1 MAIQSLLQYVG
12 SSSLLYL
19 AAGLVALLYFLTS
32 LKKPVCSL
40 PPGPRP
46 LPLIG
51 NLNVVDLKKPFQSLT
66 ELSKIY
72 GNVFT
77 VHFGPRKAV
86 VLAGYETIKDAL
98 LNHAEEFGERAEI
111 PIFRKMTQGNGIAFS
126 HGELWKTM
134 RRFTLSTLRDFGMG
148 KRTIEIRILEEVN
161 SLIKYFESYHGKPFD
176 TKMILNNA
184 VSNVICSILFGE
196 RFEYDDP
203 VFLNLL
209 KLLNEN
215 TKLLGSPMV
224 LLYNFYP
231 SLGFLSGAS
240 KTVLQNVSELNAFL
254 QKLFQEHKEEFDEN
268 NLTGFVDAFLMKQQ
282 QESKKPHTMFNNGN
296 LLFSTLDLFAA
307 GTETTS
313 TTVRW
318 GLLLMMKY
326 PEIQRKIQEEMNHVI
341 EPGELPKL
349 EDRKKMP
356 YTDAVIHEI
365 QRFANIVPMGVSR
378 STPTDVNFQGYVI
391 PKGTEIIPLLTSA
404 LNDEL
409 HWKTPDQ
416 FNPSHFLDA
425 DGNFIRREAFIP
437 FSIGRRACVGE
448 GLAKM
453 ELFLFFAG
461 LLRKFIFQ
469 TPPGVDKSD
478 LDLTADVGFT
488 LNPMPHLVCA
498 MSFLISF
505 ISDPALICLLCA
517 ALLLAVLY
525 FSTGYKNSAFK
536 FPPGPTPLPIIG
548 NLHLVDLR
556 RQDKSL
562 MKLAEKYGPI
572 FTLHFGFQKVV
583 VLTGYEVVREALVNY
598 TEEFV
603 DRPSIPI
610 FDQIQNGN
618 GTREMSGGG
627 REGRHRLFFSIG
639 ELWRTT
645 RRFTVSSMRNLGM
658 GKKMIEGRI
667 FEELHFLIE
676 MIKSFKGEPF
686 SLTSFNCA
694 PINITFI
701 MLFGDRFDYKDPTF
715 VTLLRL
721 IDEVMILLGSPYLS
735 YFNFYPFLGFLFKTH
750 KIMLGKIE
758 DVRVILRQYMK
769 ASREDINENSVRSY
783 IDALIFKQQEEK
795 NKKDSLFHDD
805 NLIASILDLV
815 MAGTETIATTLQW
828 AILLM
833 MKYPEIQKKVQE
845 EIGRTVKAGSWA
857 TYEDRKNMPFTNA
870 VLHEVQRFI
879 TLLPHVP
886 RCTAVDTHFRG
897 YFLPKGIIV
906 IPSLTSVLL
915 DKTQWETPHQFNPN
929 HFLDA
934 EGNFVKREAFLPF
947 STGRRNCIGESLAKM
962 ELFVFFVGLLQT
974 FTFQPQPG
982 VSESDLDLTVP
993 QTTFTL
999 RPQPQATCAVL
1010 RE

>member
-1 MAIQSLLQYVG
+1 MAVQSLLQYMG
-12 SSSLLYL
+12 SSLLLCL
-19 AAGLVALLYFLTS
+19 AAGLVALLHFLTS
-32 LKKPVCSL
+32 LKKSVCSL

-161 SLIKYFESYHGKPFD
+161 SLITYFESYHGKPFD

-203 VFLNLL
+203 VFLTLL

-215 TKLLGSPMV
+215 TKLLGSPGV

-240 KTVLQNVSELNAFL
+240 KTVLQNVSELNVFL
-254 QKLFQEHKEEFDEN
+254 QKLFQEHKEEFNEN

-349 EDRKKMP
+349 KDRKKMP

-409 HWKTPDQ
+409 HWKTPYQ

-461 LLRKFIFQ
+461 LLRKFVFQ
-469 TPPGVDKSD
+469 TPPGVDTSD

-498 MSFLISF
+498 IIAKKMSFLISF

-517 ALLLAVLY
+517 AVLLAVLY

-618 GTREMSGGG
+618 GTREMSGG
-627 REGRHRLFFSIG
+627 LFFSIG

-645 RRFTVSSMRNLGM
+645 RRFTVCSMRNLGM

-715 VTLLRL
+715 LTLLRL
-721 IDEVMILLGSPYLS
+721 IDEVMILLGSPYLN

-845 EIGRTVKAGSWA
+845 EIGRTIKAGSWA

>member
-1 MAIQSLLQYVG
+1 MAVQSFLQYVG
-12 SSSLLYL
+12 SSSLLCL
-19 AAGLVALLYFLTS
+19 AAGLFALLYFLS
-32 LKKPVCSL
+32 SSKKSVCNL

-77 VHFGPRKAV
+77 VYFGPRRVV

-126 HGELWKTM
+126 HGEVWKTL

-148 KRTIEIRILEEVN
+148 KRTLEIRILEEVN

-203 VFLNLL
+203 VFLTLL
-209 KLLNEN
+209 KLINQN

-224 LLYNFYP
+224 QLYNFYP

-240 KTVLQNVSELNAFL
+240 KTVLQNILELNAFL
-254 QKLFQEHKEEFDEN
+254 QKLFQEHKEELNEN
-268 NLTGFVDAFLMKQQ
+268 DLTGFVDAFL
-282 QESKKPHTMFNNGN
+282 ESKKPHTAFSNGN
-296 LLFSTLDLFAA
+296 LMFSTLDLFAA

-356 YTDAVIHEI
+356 YTEAVIHEI

-378 STPTDVNFQGYVI
+378 STPSDVNFRGYVI

-425 DGNFIRREAFIP
+425 NGNFIRREAFIP
-437 FSIGRRACVGE
+437 FSIGNHLFFGRDGRQGFTHSHWRRACLGE

-453 ELFLFFAG
+453 ELFLFFSG
-461 LLRKFIFQ
+461 LLRKFVFQ
-469 TPPGVDKSD
+469 PPPGVEKSD

-488 LNPMPHLVCA
+488 LTPMPHLSNYCKPD
-498 MSFLISF
+498 LITYF
-505 ISDPALICLLCA
+505 IIKYFV
-517 ALLLAVLY
+517 LLLLIY
-525 FSTGYKNSAFK
+525 
-536 FPPGPTPLPIIG
+536 L
-548 NLHLVDLR
+548 
-556 RQDKSL
+556 
-562 MKLAEKYGPI
+562 LAEKYGPI

-610 FDQIQNGN
+610 FDQIQNRN
-618 GTREMSGGG
+618 GTRAMSGGVG
-627 REGRHRLFFSIG
+627 GTMLSLSACDDDDDEAEPNCLFFSIG

-658 GKKMIEGRI
+658 GKQMIEGRI

-676 MIKSFKGEPF
+676 MIKSFKGQPF
-686 SLTSFNCA
+686 SLPSFNCA
-694 PINITFI
+694 PINVTFVL
-701 MLFGDRFDYKDPTF
+701 LFGDRFDYKDPTF
-715 VTLLRL
+715 LTLLRL
-721 IDEVMILLGSPYLS
+721 IDEIMILLGSPNLN

-750 KIMLGKIE
+750 KIMLKKIE
-758 DVRVILRQYMK
+758 DVRAILRQYMK

-805 NLIASILDLV
+805 NLMASILDLV

-828 AILLM
+828 SILLM
-833 MKYPEIQKKVQE
+833 MKYPEIQRKVQE
-845 EIGRTVKAGSWA
+845 EIGRTVQAGSWA
-857 TYEDRKNMPFTNA
+857 TYEDRKNMPYTNA

-934 EGNFVKREAFLPF
+934 EGNFVKKGAFLPF

-982 VSESDLDLTVP
+982 VSEADLDLTVP

>member
-1 MAIQSLLQYVG
+1 MRH
-12 SSSLLYL
+12 SSS
-19 AAGLVALLYFLTS
+19 
-32 LKKPVCSL
+32 KKSVCNL

-46 LPLIG
+46 LPLLG

-77 VHFGPRKAV
+77 VHFGPRKVV

-126 HGELWKTM
+126 HGDLWKTM

-148 KRTIEIRILEEVN
+148 KRTLEIRILEEVNSLIKYFESYHGIAFSHGDLWKTMRRFTLSTLRDFGMGKRTLEIRILEEVN

-203 VFLNLL
+203 VFLTLL
-209 KLLNEN
+209 KLINQN

-224 LLYNFYP
+224 QLYNFYP

-240 KTVLQNVSELNAFL
+240 KTVLQNISELNAFL
-254 QKLFQEHKEEFDEN
+254 QKLFEEHKEDLNEN
-268 NLTGFVDAFLMKQQ
+268 DLTGFVDAFLVKQN
-282 QESKKPHTMFNNGN
+282 QESKKQHTAFSNGN
-296 LLFSTLDLFAA
+296 LMFSTLDLFAA

-326 PEIQRKIQEEMNHVI
+326 PEIQRKIQEEMNRVI

-356 YTDAVIHEI
+356 YTEAVIHEI

-378 STPTDVNFQGYVI
+378 STPRNVNFRGYVI

-425 DGNFIRREAFIP
+425 NGNFIRREAFIP
-437 FSIGRRACVGE
+437 FSIGRRACLGE

-453 ELFLFFAG
+453 ELFLFFSG
-461 LLRKFIFQ
+461 LLRKFVFQ
-469 TPPGVDKSD
+469 PPAGVDKSD

-488 LNPMPHLVCA
+488 LTPMPHL
-498 MSFLISF
+498 
-505 ISDPALICLLCA
+505 
-517 ALLLAVLY
+517 
-525 FSTGYKNSAFK
+525 
-536 FPPGPTPLPIIG
+536 
-548 NLHLVDLR
+548 
-556 RQDKSL
+556 
-562 MKLAEKYGPI
+562 LAEKYGPI

-618 GTREMSGGG
+618 G
-627 REGRHRLFFSIG
+627 LFFSIG

-658 GKKMIEGRI
+658 GKQMIEGRI

-686 SLTSFNCA
+686 RLPSFNCA
-694 PINITFI
+694 PINVTFI
-701 MLFGDRFDYKDPTF
+701 LLFGDRFDYKDPTF
-715 VTLLRL
+715 LTLLKL
-721 IDEVMILLGSPYLS
+721 IDEVMILLGSPNLN

-750 KIMLGKIE
+750 KIMLKKIE
-758 DVRVILRQYMK
+758 DVRAILRQYMK

-805 NLIASILDLV
+805 NLMASILDLV

-828 AILLM
+828 SILLM

-845 EIGRTVKAGSWA
+845 EIGKTVKAGSWA
-857 TYEDRKNMPFTNA
+857 TYEDRKNMPYTNA

-934 EGNFVKREAFLPF
+934 EGNFVKKGAFLPF

-974 FTFQPQPG
+974 FTFRPQPG

-999 RPQPQATCAVL
+999 RPQPQATCAIL

>member
-1 MAIQSLLQYVG
+1 MAAQSLLQYLG
-12 SSSLLYL
+12 SSSLLWL

-32 LKKPVCSL
+32 SKKSVCNL

-66 ELSKIY
+66 ELSKIH

-77 VHFGPRKAV
+77 VHFGPRRAV

-98 LNHAEEFGERAEI
+98 LNHAEDFGERAEI
-111 PIFRKMTQGNGIAFS
+111 PIFRKMTDGNGIAFS

-148 KRTIEIRILEEVN
+148 KRTVEIRILEEVN

-203 VFLNLL
+203 AFLTLL
-209 KLLNEN
+209 KLINEN

-254 QKLFQEHKEEFDEN
+254 QKLFQEHKEEFNEN

-282 QESKKPHTMFNNGN
+282 QESKKPHTMFNNKS

-307 GTETTS
+307 GSETTS
-313 TTVRW
+313 TTMRW

-341 EPGELPKL
+341 EPGKLPKL

-378 STPTDVNFQGYVI
+378 STPTDVNFHGYVI

-425 DGNFIRREAFIP
+425 EGNFIRREAFIP

-461 LLRKFIFQ
+461 LLRKFVFQ
-469 TPPGVDKSD
+469 PPPGVDKSD

-517 ALLLAVLY
+517 AVLLAVLY

-618 GTREMSGGG
+618 AAMPTASPG
-627 REGRHRLFFSIG
+627 LFFSIG

-715 VTLLRL
+715 LTLLRL
-721 IDEVMILLGSPYLS
+721 IDEVMILLGSPYLN

-758 DVRVILRQYMK
+758 DVRVILRQYIK

-828 AILLM
+828 SILLM

-857 TYEDRKNMPFTNA
+857 TYEDRKNMPYTNA

-947 STGRRNCIGESLAKM
+947 SIGRRNCIGESLAKM

-974 FTFQPQPG
+974 FTFRPQPG

>member
-1 MAIQSLLQYVG
+1 MAVQSLLQYVG

-19 AAGLVALLYFLTS
+19 AAGLAALLYFLTS
-32 LKKPVCSL
+32 LKKSVCSL

-72 GNVFT
+72 GNIFT

-148 KRTIEIRILEEVN
+148 KRTIEIRILDEVN

-203 VFLNLL
+203 VFLTLL

-254 QKLFQEHKEEFDEN
+254 QKLFQEHKEEFNEN

-282 QESKKPHTMFNNGN
+282 QESKKPHTMFSNGN

-461 LLRKFIFQ
+461 LLRKFVFQ

-488 LNPMPHLVCA
+488 LNPMPHL
-498 MSFLISF
+498 
-505 ISDPALICLLCA
+505 
-517 ALLLAVLY
+517 
-525 FSTGYKNSAFK
+525 
-536 FPPGPTPLPIIG
+536 
-548 NLHLVDLR
+548 
-556 RQDKSL
+556 
-562 MKLAEKYGPI
+562 LAEKYGPI

-618 GTREMSGGG
+618 G
-627 REGRHRLFFSIG
+627 LFFSIG

-715 VTLLRL
+715 LTLLRL
-721 IDEVMILLGSPYLS
+721 IDEVMILLGSPYLN

-805 NLIASILDLV
+805 NLMASILDLV

-828 AILLM
+828 SILLM

-982 VSESDLDLTVP
+982 VSEADLDLTVP

-999 RPQPQATCAVL
+999 RPQPQATCAVPH
-1010 RE
+1010 E

>member
-1 MAIQSLLQYVG
+1 MAIQSLLQYMG
-12 SSSLLYL
+12 SSSLLCW

-32 LKKPVCSL
+32 SKKPVCSL

-196 RFEYDDP
+196 RFEYDNP
-203 VFLNLL
+203 VFLTLL

-254 QKLFQEHKEEFDEN
+254 QKLFQEHKEEFNEN

-282 QESKKPHTMFNNGN
+282 QEFKKSHTMFNNES

-326 PEIQRKIQEEMNHVI
+326 PEIQRKIQEEMNQVI

-378 STPTDVNFQGYVI
+378 STPTNVNFQGYVI

-461 LLRKFIFQ
+461 LLRKFVFQ

-498 MSFLISF
+498 VPYEPEKQIITKKMSFLISF

-517 ALLLAVLY
+517 AVLLAGLY

-556 RQDKSL
+556 RQDKSI

-618 GTREMSGGG
+618 G
-627 REGRHRLFFSIG
+627 LFFSIG
-639 ELWRTT
+639 DLWRTT

-715 VTLLRL
+715 LTLLKL
-721 IDEVMILLGSPYLS
+721 IDEIMILLGSPYLN

-783 IDALIFKQQEEK
+783 IDALIFRQQEEK

-999 RPQPQATCAVL
+999 RPQPQATCAVP

>member
-1 MAIQSLLQYVG
+1 
-12 SSSLLYL
+12 
-19 AAGLVALLYFLTS
+19 
-32 LKKPVCSL
+32 
-40 PPGPRP
+40 
-46 LPLIG
+46 
-51 NLNVVDLKKPFQSLT
+51 
-66 ELSKIY
+66 
-72 GNVFT
+72 
-77 VHFGPRKAV
+77 
-86 VLAGYETIKDAL
+86 
-98 LNHAEEFGERAEI
+98 
-111 PIFRKMTQGNGIAFS
+111 MTQGNGIAFS

-161 SLIKYFESYHGKPFD
+161 SLIKYFDSYHGKPFD

-203 VFLNLL
+203 VFLTLL
-209 KLLNEN
+209 KLINEN

-254 QKLFQEHKEEFDEN
+254 QKLFQEHKEEFNEN

-282 QESKKPHTMFNNGN
+282 QESKKPHTMFNNKS

-341 EPGELPKL
+341 EPGKLPKL

-409 HWKTPDQ
+409 HWKTPEQ

-437 FSIGRRACVGE
+437 FSIGRRACLGE

-461 LLRKFIFQ
+461 LLRKFVFQ
-469 TPPGVDKSD
+469 PPPGVDKSD

-488 LNPMPHLVCA
+488 LNPMPHLVNHHPQA
-498 MSFLISF
+498 PNSNFSLMYQLHTRQQPLAFQAVFLSLAPQNRLLLKKMSFLISF
-505 ISDPALICLLCA
+505 LSDPALICLLCA
-517 ALLLAVLY
+517 AVLLAVLY

-583 VLTGYEVVREALVNY
+583 VLTGYEVVRDALVNY

-618 GTREMSGGG
+618 G
-627 REGRHRLFFSIG
+627 LFFSIG

-715 VTLLRL
+715 LTLLRL
-721 IDEVMILLGSPYLS
+721 IDEVMILLGSPYLN

-758 DVRVILRQYMK
+758 DVRVILRQYIK

-845 EIGRTVKAGSWA
+845 EIARTVKAGSWA

-897 YFLPKGIIV
+897 YFIPKGIIV

-962 ELFVFFVGLLQT
+962 ELFVFFVGLLQM

>member
-1 MAIQSLLQYVG
+1 MAITSLLQCTTI
-12 SSSLLYL
+12 SSLLSL
-19 AAGLVALLYFLTS
+19 AAGLAVLFYFATS
-32 LKKPVCSL
+32 WKKRVCHL
-40 PPGPRP
+40 PPGPQP

-66 ELSKIY
+66 ELSKLY

-77 VHFGPRKAV
+77 VHFGPKKVV

-111 PIFRKMTQGNGIAFS
+111 PIFREMTRGNGIAFS
-126 HGELWKTM
+126 HGELWKAM

-148 KRTIEIRILEEVN
+148 RRTIEVRILEELN
-161 SLIKYFESYHGKPFD
+161 SLIKYFESYQGKPFD

-203 VFLNLL
+203 AFLTLL

-224 LLYNFYP
+224 LNI
-231 SLGFLSGAS
+231 
-240 KTVLQNVSELNAFL
+240 SELSAFL
-254 QKLFQEHKEEFDEN
+254 QKLFREHKEDLNEN
-268 NLTGFVDAFLMKQQ
+268 NLTGFVDAFMMKQQ
-282 QESKKPHTMFNNGN
+282 QESKKPHSMFHNES

-313 TTVRW
+313 TTMRW

-326 PEIQRKIQEEMNHVI
+326 PEIQRKIQEEMNQVI
-341 EPGELPKL
+341 EPGEMPKL
-349 EDRKKMP
+349 EDRRRMP

-409 HWKTPDQ
+409 HWKTPHQ

-425 DGNFIRREAFIP
+425 DGNFVRREAFIP

-461 LLRKFIFQ
+461 LLRKFVFQ
-469 TPPGVDKSD
+469 PPPGVNKAE

-488 LNPMPHLVCA
+488 LNPMPHL
-498 MSFLISF
+498 
-505 ISDPALICLLCA
+505 
-517 ALLLAVLY
+517 
-525 FSTGYKNSAFK
+525 
-536 FPPGPTPLPIIG
+536 
-548 NLHLVDLR
+548 
-556 RQDKSL
+556 
-562 MKLAEKYGPI
+562 LAEEYGPV

-618 GTREMSGGG
+618 GV
-627 REGRHRLFFSIG
+627 FFSIG
-639 ELWRTT
+639 DLWRTT

-658 GKKMIEGRI
+658 GKQMMEGKVW
-667 FEELHFLIE
+667 EELHFLIE
-676 MIKSFKGEPF
+676 KIKSFKGEPF
-686 SLTSFNCA
+686 SLRSFSIA
-694 PINITFI
+694 PINITFL

-715 VTLLRL
+715 LTLLRL
-721 IDEVMILLGSPYLS
+721 IDEVMVLLGSPYLN

-750 KIMLGKIE
+750 KILLKKIE
-758 DVRVILRQYMK
+758 DVRVIIRQYMK

-783 IDALIFKQQEEK
+783 TDALVFKQHEEK

-815 MAGTETIATTLQW
+815 MAGTETTATTLQW

-870 VLHEVQRFI
+870 VIHEVQRFI

-982 VSESDLDLTVP
+982 VSEADLDLTVP
-993 QTTFTL
+993 ETTFTL
-999 RPQPQATCAVL
+999 RPRPQATCAIL

>member
-1 MAIQSLLQYVG
+1 MALQSLLQYVG
-12 SSSLLYL
+12 SSSLLCL

-32 LKKPVCSL
+32 LKKSVCGL

-203 VFLNLL
+203 VFLTLL
-209 KLLNEN
+209 KLINEN

-240 KTVLQNVSELNAFL
+240 KTVLQNVSELNTFL
-254 QKLFQEHKEEFDEN
+254 QKLFQEHKEEFNEN

-282 QESKKPHTMFNNGN
+282 QESKKPHTMFDNGN

-425 DGNFIRREAFIP
+425 NGNFVRREAFIP

-461 LLRKFIFQ
+461 LLRKFVFQ
-469 TPPGVDKSD
+469 PPPGVDKSD

-498 MSFLISF
+498 IITKKMSFLISF

-525 FSTGYKNSAFK
+525 FSTGYKNSGFK

-618 GTREMSGGG
+618 GTREMSGG
-627 REGRHRLFFSIG
+627 LFFSIG

-676 MIKSFKGEPF
+676 MIKSFEGEPF

-715 VTLLRL
+715 LTLLRL

-845 EIGRTVKAGSWA
+845 EIGRTVKAGTWA

-934 EGNFVKREAFLPF
+934 EGNFVKKGAFLPF

>member
-1 MAIQSLLQYVG
+1 MLGNRSFVPI
-12 SSSLLYL
+12 SS
-19 AAGLVALLYFLTS
+19 
-32 LKKPVCSL
+32 KKSVCNL

-77 VHFGPRKAV
+77 VHLGPRKVV

-98 LNHAEEFGERAEI
+98 SNHAEEFGERAEI

-148 KRTIEIRILEEVN
+148 KRTLEIRILEEVN

-176 TKMILNNA
+176 TKMIINNA

-203 VFLNLL
+203 AFLTLL
-209 KLLNEN
+209 KLINQN

-224 LLYNFYP
+224 QLYNFYP

-240 KTVLQNVSELNAFL
+240 KTVLQNISELNAFL
-254 QKLFQEHKEEFDEN
+254 QKLFQEHQEELNEN
-268 NLTGFVDAFLMKQQ
+268 DLTGFVDAFLVKQK
-282 QESKKPHTMFNNGN
+282 QESKKPHTAFSNGN
-296 LLFSTLDLFAA
+296 LMFSTLDLFAA

-341 EPGELPKL
+341 EPGELPRL

-356 YTDAVIHEI
+356 YTEAVIHEI

-378 STPTDVNFQGYVI
+378 STPSDVNFRGYVI

-425 DGNFIRREAFIP
+425 NGNFIRREAFIP
-437 FSIGRRACVGE
+437 FSIAV
-448 GLAKM
+448 
-453 ELFLFFAG
+453 
-461 LLRKFIFQ
+461 
-469 TPPGVDKSD
+469 
-478 LDLTADVGFT
+478 
-488 LNPMPHLVCA
+488 
-498 MSFLISF
+498 
-505 ISDPALICLLCA
+505 
-517 ALLLAVLY
+517 LLAVAY

-536 FPPGPTPLPIIG
+536 LPPGPTPLPIIG

-618 GTREMSGGG
+618 G
-627 REGRHRLFFSIG
+627 LFFSIG

-658 GKKMIEGRI
+658 GKQMIEGRI
-667 FEELHFLIE
+667 FEELHFLID

-686 SLTSFNCA
+686 SLPSFNCA
-694 PINITFI
+694 PINVTFV

-715 VTLLRL
+715 LTLLRL
-721 IDEVMILLGSPYLS
+721 IDEVMILLGSPNLN

-750 KIMLGKIE
+750 KIMLKKID
-758 DVRVILRQYMK
+758 DVRAILRQYMK

-795 NKKDSLFHDD
+795 NKKDSPFHDE
-805 NLIASILDLV
+805 NLMASILDLV

-828 AILLM
+828 SILLM

-857 TYEDRKNMPFTNA
+857 TYEDRKNMPYTNA

-934 EGNFVKREAFLPF
+934 EGNFVKKGAFLPF

-974 FTFQPQPG
+974 FTFRPQPG
-982 VSESDLDLTVP
+982 VSEADLDLTVP

>member
-1 MAIQSLLQYVG
+1 
-12 SSSLLYL
+12 
-19 AAGLVALLYFLTS
+19 
-32 LKKPVCSL
+32 
-40 PPGPRP
+40 
-46 LPLIG
+46 
-51 NLNVVDLKKPFQSLT
+51 
-66 ELSKIY
+66 
-72 GNVFT
+72 
-77 VHFGPRKAV
+77 
-86 VLAGYETIKDAL
+86 
-98 LNHAEEFGERAEI
+98 
-111 PIFRKMTQGNGIAFS
+111 
-126 HGELWKTM
+126 
-134 RRFTLSTLRDFGMG
+134 
-148 KRTIEIRILEEVN
+148 
-161 SLIKYFESYHGKPFD
+161 
-176 TKMILNNA
+176 
-184 VSNVICSILFGE
+184 
-196 RFEYDDP
+196 
-203 VFLNLL
+203 
-209 KLLNEN
+209 
-215 TKLLGSPMV
+215 
-224 LLYNFYP
+224 
-231 SLGFLSGAS
+231 
-240 KTVLQNVSELNAFL
+240 
-254 QKLFQEHKEEFDEN
+254 
-268 NLTGFVDAFLMKQQ
+268 
-282 QESKKPHTMFNNGN
+282 
-296 LLFSTLDLFAA
+296 
-307 GTETTS
+307 
-313 TTVRW
+313 
-318 GLLLMMKY
+318 
-326 PEIQRKIQEEMNHVI
+326 
-341 EPGELPKL
+341 
-349 EDRKKMP
+349 
-356 YTDAVIHEI
+356 
-365 QRFANIVPMGVSR
+365 
-378 STPTDVNFQGYVI
+378 
-391 PKGTEIIPLLTSA
+391 
-404 LNDEL
+404 
-409 HWKTPDQ
+409 
-416 FNPSHFLDA
+416 
-425 DGNFIRREAFIP
+425 
-437 FSIGRRACVGE
+437 
-448 GLAKM
+448 
-453 ELFLFFAG
+453 
-461 LLRKFIFQ
+461 
-469 TPPGVDKSD
+469 
-478 LDLTADVGFT
+478 
-488 LNPMPHLVCA
+488 
-498 MSFLISF
+498 MSFFISF
-505 ISDPALICLLCA
+505 ISDPTLICLLCA
-517 ALLLAVLY
+517 AILLAVLY
-525 FSTGYKNSAFK
+525 FSTGYKKPAFK

-548 NLHLVDLR
+548 NLHLMDLR

-618 GTREMSGGG
+618 G
-627 REGRHRLFFSIG
+627 LFFSVG

-667 FEELHFLIE
+667 FEELHFLTE
-676 MIKSFKGEPF
+676 RIKSFKGEPF

-694 PINITFI
+694 PINVTFV

-721 IDEVMILLGSPYLS
+721 IDEVMILLGSPYLN

-783 IDALIFKQQEEK
+783 VDALLFKQQEEK

-805 NLIASILDLV
+805 NLIASLLDLV

-934 EGNFVKREAFLPF
+934 EGNFVKKGAFLPF

>member
-1 MAIQSLLQYVG
+1 MALQRLLQYLG
-12 SSSLLYL
+12 SSSLLCL

-77 VHFGPRKAV
+77 VHFGPRKVV

-98 LNHAEEFGERAEI
+98 FNHAEEFGERAEI

-148 KRTIEIRILEEVN
+148 KRTLEIRILEEVN

-184 VSNVICSILFGE
+184 VSNVICSVLFGE

-203 VFLNLL
+203 VFLTLL
-209 KLLNEN
+209 KLMNEN

-231 SLGFLSGAS
+231 SLGFLFGAS
-240 KTVLQNVSELNAFL
+240 KTVLQNVGELNAFL
-254 QKLFQEHKEEFDEN
+254 QKLFQKHQEEFDAN

-282 QESKKPHTMFNNGN
+282 QESKKPRTMFNNRS
-296 LLFSTLDLFAA
+296 LLFSTLDLFGA

-378 STPTDVNFQGYVI
+378 STPTDVNYQGYVI

-425 DGNFIRREAFIP
+425 DGKFVRREAFIP
-437 FSIGRRACVGE
+437 FSIGRRACIGE
-448 GLAKM
+448 GLARM

-461 LLRKFIFQ
+461 LLRKFVFQ
-469 TPPGVDKSD
+469 PAPGVDKSD

-498 MSFLISF
+498 
-505 ISDPALICLLCA
+505 
-517 ALLLAVLY
+517 
-525 FSTGYKNSAFK
+525 
-536 FPPGPTPLPIIG
+536 
-548 NLHLVDLR
+548 
-556 RQDKSL
+556 
-562 MKLAEKYGPI
+562 
-572 FTLHFGFQKVV
+572 
-583 VLTGYEVVREALVNY
+583 
-598 TEEFV
+598 
-603 DRPSIPI
+603 
-610 FDQIQNGN
+610 
-618 GTREMSGGG
+618 
-627 REGRHRLFFSIG
+627 
-639 ELWRTT
+639 
-645 RRFTVSSMRNLGM
+645 
-658 GKKMIEGRI
+658 
-667 FEELHFLIE
+667 
-676 MIKSFKGEPF
+676 
-686 SLTSFNCA
+686 
-694 PINITFI
+694 
-701 MLFGDRFDYKDPTF
+701 
-715 VTLLRL
+715 
-721 IDEVMILLGSPYLS
+721 
-735 YFNFYPFLGFLFKTH
+735 
-750 KIMLGKIE
+750 
-758 DVRVILRQYMK
+758 
-769 ASREDINENSVRSY
+769 
-783 IDALIFKQQEEK
+783 
-795 NKKDSLFHDD
+795 
-805 NLIASILDLV
+805 
-815 MAGTETIATTLQW
+815 
-828 AILLM
+828 
-833 MKYPEIQKKVQE
+833 
-845 EIGRTVKAGSWA
+845 
-857 TYEDRKNMPFTNA
+857 
-870 VLHEVQRFI
+870 
-879 TLLPHVP
+879 VP
-886 RCTAVDTHFRG
+886 C
-897 YFLPKGIIV
+897 
-906 IPSLTSVLL
+906 
-915 DKTQWETPHQFNPN
+915 E
-929 HFLDA
+929 
-934 EGNFVKREAFLPF
+934 
-947 STGRRNCIGESLAKM
+947 
-962 ELFVFFVGLLQT
+962 
-974 FTFQPQPG
+974 
-982 VSESDLDLTVP
+982 
-993 QTTFTL
+993 
-999 RPQPQATCAVL
+999 
-1010 RE
+1010 

>member
-1 MAIQSLLQYVG
+1 MATQILLQYMG
-12 SSSLLYL
+12 SSSLLCL
-19 AAGLVALLYFLTS
+19 AAALVALLYFLTS
-32 LKKPVCSL
+32 LKTSVCSL

-66 ELSKIY
+66 ELSKVY

-86 VLAGYETIKDAL
+86 VLAGYKTIKDAL

-161 SLIKYFESYHGKPFD
+161 SLIKYFETYHGKPFD

-203 VFLNLL
+203 VFLALL

-240 KTVLQNVSELNAFL
+240 KTVLQNVSELNSFL
-254 QKLFQEHKEEFDEN
+254 QKLFQEHKEEFNEN

-404 LNDEL
+404 LNDKL

-461 LLRKFIFQ
+461 LLRKFVFQ
-469 TPPGVDKSD
+469 TPPGVDTSD

-498 MSFLISF
+498 VPYEW
-505 ISDPALICLLCA
+505 SD
-517 ALLLAVLY
+517 
-525 FSTGYKNSAFK
+525 
-536 FPPGPTPLPIIG
+536 
-548 NLHLVDLR
+548 D
-556 RQDKSL
+556 
-562 MKLAEKYGPI
+562 
-572 FTLHFGFQKVV
+572 
-583 VLTGYEVVREALVNY
+583 
-598 TEEFV
+598 
-603 DRPSIPI
+603 
-610 FDQIQNGN
+610 
-618 GTREMSGGG
+618 
-627 REGRHRLFFSIG
+627 
-639 ELWRTT
+639 
-645 RRFTVSSMRNLGM
+645 
-658 GKKMIEGRI
+658 IE
-667 FEELHFLIE
+667 
-676 MIKSFKGEPF
+676 
-686 SLTSFNCA
+686 
-694 PINITFI
+694 
-701 MLFGDRFDYKDPTF
+701 
-715 VTLLRL
+715 
-721 IDEVMILLGSPYLS
+721 
-735 YFNFYPFLGFLFKTH
+735 
-750 KIMLGKIE
+750 
-758 DVRVILRQYMK
+758 
-769 ASREDINENSVRSY
+769 
-783 IDALIFKQQEEK
+783 
-795 NKKDSLFHDD
+795 
-805 NLIASILDLV
+805 
-815 MAGTETIATTLQW
+815 
-828 AILLM
+828 
-833 MKYPEIQKKVQE
+833 
-845 EIGRTVKAGSWA
+845 
-857 TYEDRKNMPFTNA
+857 
-870 VLHEVQRFI
+870 
-879 TLLPHVP
+879 
-886 RCTAVDTHFRG
+886 
-897 YFLPKGIIV
+897 
-906 IPSLTSVLL
+906 
-915 DKTQWETPHQFNPN
+915 
-929 HFLDA
+929 
-934 EGNFVKREAFLPF
+934 
-947 STGRRNCIGESLAKM
+947 
-962 ELFVFFVGLLQT
+962 
-974 FTFQPQPG
+974 
-982 VSESDLDLTVP
+982 
-993 QTTFTL
+993 
-999 RPQPQATCAVL
+999 
-1010 RE
+1010 

>member
-1 MAIQSLLQYVG
+1 MAVQSLLQYVG

-19 AAGLVALLYFLTS
+19 AAGLAALLYFLTS
-32 LKKPVCSL
+32 LKKSLCSL

-66 ELSKIY
+66 ELSKTY

-161 SLIKYFESYHGKPFD
+161 SLVKYFESYHGKPFD

-203 VFLNLL
+203 VFLTLL

-254 QKLFQEHKEEFDEN
+254 QKLFQEHEEEFNEN

-425 DGNFIRREAFIP
+425 DGNFVRREAFIP
-437 FSIGRRACVGE
+437 FSIG
-448 GLAKM
+448 
-453 ELFLFFAG
+453 
-461 LLRKFIFQ
+461 
-469 TPPGVDKSD
+469 
-478 LDLTADVGFT
+478 
-488 LNPMPHLVCA
+488 
-498 MSFLISF
+498 
-505 ISDPALICLLCA
+505 
-517 ALLLAVLY
+517 
-525 FSTGYKNSAFK
+525 
-536 FPPGPTPLPIIG
+536 
-548 NLHLVDLR
+548 
-556 RQDKSL
+556 
-562 MKLAEKYGPI
+562 
-572 FTLHFGFQKVV
+572 
-583 VLTGYEVVREALVNY
+583 
-598 TEEFV
+598 
-603 DRPSIPI
+603 
-610 FDQIQNGN
+610 
-618 GTREMSGGG
+618 
-627 REGRHRLFFSIG
+627 LFFSIG

-715 VTLLRL
+715 LTLLRL
-721 IDEVMILLGSPYLS
+721 IDEVMILLGSPYLN

-982 VSESDLDLTVP
+982 VSEADLDLTVP

-999 RPQPQATCAVL
+999 RPQPQATCAVPH
-1010 RE
+1010 E

>member
-1 MAIQSLLQYVG
+1 
-12 SSSLLYL
+12 
-19 AAGLVALLYFLTS
+19 
-32 LKKPVCSL
+32 
-40 PPGPRP
+40 
-46 LPLIG
+46 
-51 NLNVVDLKKPFQSLT
+51 
-66 ELSKIY
+66 
-72 GNVFT
+72 
-77 VHFGPRKAV
+77 
-86 VLAGYETIKDAL
+86 
-98 LNHAEEFGERAEI
+98 
-111 PIFRKMTQGNGIAFS
+111 
-126 HGELWKTM
+126 
-134 RRFTLSTLRDFGMG
+134 
-148 KRTIEIRILEEVN
+148 
-161 SLIKYFESYHGKPFD
+161 
-176 TKMILNNA
+176 
-184 VSNVICSILFGE
+184 
-196 RFEYDDP
+196 
-203 VFLNLL
+203 
-209 KLLNEN
+209 
-215 TKLLGSPMV
+215 
-224 LLYNFYP
+224 
-231 SLGFLSGAS
+231 
-240 KTVLQNVSELNAFL
+240 
-254 QKLFQEHKEEFDEN
+254 
-268 NLTGFVDAFLMKQQ
+268 
-282 QESKKPHTMFNNGN
+282 
-296 LLFSTLDLFAA
+296 
-307 GTETTS
+307 
-313 TTVRW
+313 
-318 GLLLMMKY
+318 
-326 PEIQRKIQEEMNHVI
+326 
-341 EPGELPKL
+341 
-349 EDRKKMP
+349 
-356 YTDAVIHEI
+356 
-365 QRFANIVPMGVSR
+365 
-378 STPTDVNFQGYVI
+378 
-391 PKGTEIIPLLTSA
+391 
-404 LNDEL
+404 
-409 HWKTPDQ
+409 
-416 FNPSHFLDA
+416 
-425 DGNFIRREAFIP
+425 
-437 FSIGRRACVGE
+437 
-448 GLAKM
+448 
-453 ELFLFFAG
+453 
-461 LLRKFIFQ
+461 
-469 TPPGVDKSD
+469 
-478 LDLTADVGFT
+478 
-488 LNPMPHLVCA
+488 
-498 MSFLISF
+498 
-505 ISDPALICLLCA
+505 
-517 ALLLAVLY
+517 
-525 FSTGYKNSAFK
+525 
-536 FPPGPTPLPIIG
+536 PPGPTPLPIIG

-618 GTREMSGGG
+618 G
-627 REGRHRLFFSIG
+627 LFFSIG

-686 SLTSFNCA
+686 NLPSFNCA

-715 VTLLRL
+715 LTLLRL
-721 IDEVMILLGSPYLS
+721 IDEVMILLGSPYLN

-845 EIGRTVKAGSWA
+845 EIGRTIKAGSWA
-857 TYEDRKNMPFTNA
+857 TYEDRKNMPYTNA

-974 FTFQPQPG
+974 FTFQPKPG

>member
-19 AAGLVALLYFLTS
+19 TAGLVALLYFLTS
-32 LKKPVCSL
+32 LKKSVCSL

-72 GNVFT
+72 GNIFT

-98 LNHAEEFGERAEI
+98 LNHAAEFGERAEI

-148 KRTIEIRILEEVN
+148 KRTVEIRILEEVN
-161 SLIKYFESYHGKPFD
+161 SLIKYFESHHGKPFD

-203 VFLNLL
+203 LLLTLL
-209 KLLNEN
+209 KLINEN

-254 QKLFQEHKEEFDEN
+254 QKFFQEHKEEFNEN

-282 QESKKPHTMFNNGN
+282 QESKKPHTMFNNAN
-296 LLFSTLDLFAA
+296 LMFSTLDLFAA

-341 EPGELPKL
+341 EPGQLPRL

-391 PKGTEIIPLLTSA
+391 PKGTEVIPLLTSA

-425 DGNFIRREAFIP
+425 DGNFIRKEAFIP

-448 GLAKM
+448 GLARM

-461 LLRKFIFQ
+461 LLRKFVFQ
-469 TPPGVDKSD
+469 PAPGVDKSD

-498 MSFLISF
+498 V
-505 ISDPALICLLCA
+505 P
-517 ALLLAVLY
+517 
-525 FSTGYKNSAFK
+525 
-536 FPPGPTPLPIIG
+536 
-548 NLHLVDLR
+548 
-556 RQDKSL
+556 
-562 MKLAEKYGPI
+562 
-572 FTLHFGFQKVV
+572 
-583 VLTGYEVVREALVNY
+583 YE
-598 TEEFV
+598 
-603 DRPSIPI
+603 
-610 FDQIQNGN
+610 
-618 GTREMSGGG
+618 
-627 REGRHRLFFSIG
+627 
-639 ELWRTT
+639 
-645 RRFTVSSMRNLGM
+645 
-658 GKKMIEGRI
+658 
-667 FEELHFLIE
+667 
-676 MIKSFKGEPF
+676 
-686 SLTSFNCA
+686 
-694 PINITFI
+694 
-701 MLFGDRFDYKDPTF
+701 
-715 VTLLRL
+715 
-721 IDEVMILLGSPYLS
+721 
-735 YFNFYPFLGFLFKTH
+735 
-750 KIMLGKIE
+750 
-758 DVRVILRQYMK
+758 
-769 ASREDINENSVRSY
+769 
-783 IDALIFKQQEEK
+783 
-795 NKKDSLFHDD
+795 
-805 NLIASILDLV
+805 
-815 MAGTETIATTLQW
+815 
-828 AILLM
+828 
-833 MKYPEIQKKVQE
+833 
-845 EIGRTVKAGSWA
+845 
-857 TYEDRKNMPFTNA
+857 
-870 VLHEVQRFI
+870 
-879 TLLPHVP
+879 
-886 RCTAVDTHFRG
+886 
-897 YFLPKGIIV
+897 
-906 IPSLTSVLL
+906 
-915 DKTQWETPHQFNPN
+915 
-929 HFLDA
+929 
-934 EGNFVKREAFLPF
+934 
-947 STGRRNCIGESLAKM
+947 
-962 ELFVFFVGLLQT
+962 
-974 FTFQPQPG
+974 
-982 VSESDLDLTVP
+982 
-993 QTTFTL
+993 
-999 RPQPQATCAVL
+999 
-1010 RE
+1010 

>member
-1 MAIQSLLQYVG
+1 MAIQSLLQYT
-12 SSSLLYL
+12 SCSSLLYV

-32 LKKPVCSL
+32 LKKSVCSL

-148 KRTIEIRILEEVN
+148 RRTVEIRILEEVN
-161 SLIKYFESYHGKPFD
+161 SLIRYFESYHGKPFD

-203 VFLNLL
+203 VFLTLL
-209 KLLNEN
+209 KLINEN

-254 QKLFQEHKEEFDEN
+254 QKLFQEHKEEFNEN

-282 QESKKPHTMFNNGN
+282 QESKKTHTMFNNGN

-416 FNPSHFLDA
+416 FNPSHFLD
-425 DGNFIRREAFIP
+425 DNGNFIRREAFIP
-437 FSIGRRACVGE
+437 FSIGRRACIGE

-461 LLRKFIFQ
+461 LLRRFVFQ
-469 TPPGVDKSD
+469 PPPGVDKSD

-498 MSFLISF
+498 
-505 ISDPALICLLCA
+505 
-517 ALLLAVLY
+517 
-525 FSTGYKNSAFK
+525 
-536 FPPGPTPLPIIG
+536 
-548 NLHLVDLR
+548 
-556 RQDKSL
+556 
-562 MKLAEKYGPI
+562 
-572 FTLHFGFQKVV
+572 
-583 VLTGYEVVREALVNY
+583 
-598 TEEFV
+598 
-603 DRPSIPI
+603 
-610 FDQIQNGN
+610 
-618 GTREMSGGG
+618 
-627 REGRHRLFFSIG
+627 
-639 ELWRTT
+639 
-645 RRFTVSSMRNLGM
+645 
-658 GKKMIEGRI
+658 
-667 FEELHFLIE
+667 
-676 MIKSFKGEPF
+676 
-686 SLTSFNCA
+686 
-694 PINITFI
+694 
-701 MLFGDRFDYKDPTF
+701 
-715 VTLLRL
+715 
-721 IDEVMILLGSPYLS
+721 
-735 YFNFYPFLGFLFKTH
+735 
-750 KIMLGKIE
+750 
-758 DVRVILRQYMK
+758 
-769 ASREDINENSVRSY
+769 
-783 IDALIFKQQEEK
+783 
-795 NKKDSLFHDD
+795 
-805 NLIASILDLV
+805 
-815 MAGTETIATTLQW
+815 
-828 AILLM
+828 
-833 MKYPEIQKKVQE
+833 
-845 EIGRTVKAGSWA
+845 
-857 TYEDRKNMPFTNA
+857 
-870 VLHEVQRFI
+870 
-879 TLLPHVP
+879 VP
-886 RCTAVDTHFRG
+886 C
-897 YFLPKGIIV
+897 
-906 IPSLTSVLL
+906 
-915 DKTQWETPHQFNPN
+915 E
-929 HFLDA
+929 
-934 EGNFVKREAFLPF
+934 
-947 STGRRNCIGESLAKM
+947 
-962 ELFVFFVGLLQT
+962 
-974 FTFQPQPG
+974 
-982 VSESDLDLTVP
+982 
-993 QTTFTL
+993 
-999 RPQPQATCAVL
+999 
-1010 RE
+1010 

>member
-1 MAIQSLLQYVG
+1 
-12 SSSLLYL
+12 
-19 AAGLVALLYFLTS
+19 
-32 LKKPVCSL
+32 
-40 PPGPRP
+40 
-46 LPLIG
+46 
-51 NLNVVDLKKPFQSLT
+51 
-66 ELSKIY
+66 
-72 GNVFT
+72 
-77 VHFGPRKAV
+77 
-86 VLAGYETIKDAL
+86 
-98 LNHAEEFGERAEI
+98 
-111 PIFRKMTQGNGIAFS
+111 MTQGNGIAFS

-203 VFLNLL
+203 VFLTLL

-215 TKLLGSPMV
+215 TKLLGSPTV

-240 KTVLQNVSELNAFL
+240 KTVLQNISELNAFL
-254 QKLFQEHKEEFDEN
+254 QKLFQEHKEEFNEN

-282 QESKKPHTMFNNGN
+282 QESKKPHTMFNDGN

-425 DGNFIRREAFIP
+425 DGNFVRREAFIP
-437 FSIGRRACVGE
+437 FSIGRRACIGE

-461 LLRKFIFQ
+461 LLRKFVFQ

-498 MSFLISF
+498 VPYESPKTRLLLKKMSFLISL

-517 ALLLAVLY
+517 GALLAVLY

-618 GTREMSGGG
+618 G
-627 REGRHRLFFSIG
+627 LFFSIG

-667 FEELHFLIE
+667 FDELHFLIE

-694 PINITFI
+694 PINITFV

-715 VTLLRL
+715 LTLLRL